1 MSLPD
6 KKIMHEIMLMLLT
19 LGSSLK
25 GRLPNDN
32 DMVDFALDYINYNEF
47 GLAFETLCDYIN
59 EFNIQIT
66 QYEYKTFLDIARII
80 NYEDQYDRMRDLQFH
95 VSK

>member
-1 MSLPD
+1 
-6 KKIMHEIMLMLLT
+6 MHEITLMLIT

-25 GRLPNDN
+25 DRLPN

-47 GLAFETLCDYIN
+47 GLAFETLCDYID

-66 QYEYKTFLDIARII
+66 QYEYTSFLDIARII
-80 NYEDQYDRMRDLQFH
+80 NYEDQYDRIMDLKTH

>member
-6 KKIMHEIMLMLLT
+6 KKMMHEITLMLIT

-25 GRLPNDN
+25 GRLPSDV
-32 DMVDFALDYINYNEF
+32 VDSALDYISYNEF
-47 GLAFETLCDYIN
+47 GLTFEILCDYID

-66 QYEYKTFLDIARII
+66 QYEYKIFLDIARII
-80 NYEDQYDRMRDLQFH
+80 NYEDQYDRMRDLQFN

>member
-1 MSLPD
+1 
-6 KKIMHEIMLMLLT
+6 MHEITLILIT

-25 GRLPNDN
+25 GRLPSDV
-32 DMVDFALDYINYNEF
+32 VDSALDYISYNEF
-47 GLAFETLCDYIN
+47 GLTFEILCDYID

-66 QYEYKTFLDIARII
+66 QYEYKIFLDIARII

>member
-6 KKIMHEIMLMLLT
+6 KEIMHEITLMLIT

-25 GRLPNDN
+25 GRLPSDV
-32 DMVDFALDYINYNEF
+32 VDSALDYISYNEF
-47 GLAFETLCDYIN
+47 GLTFEILCDYID

-66 QYEYKTFLDIARII
+66 QYEYKIFLDIARII
-80 NYEDQYDRMRDLQFH
+80 NYEDQYDRIMDLQTH

>member
-6 KKIMHEIMLMLLT
+6 KEIMHEITLMLIT

-25 GRLPNDN
+25 GRLPSDV
-32 DMVDFALDYINYNEF
+32 VDSALDYISYNEF
-47 GLAFETLCDYIN
+47 GLTFEILCDYID

-66 QYEYKTFLDIARII
+66 QYEYKIFLDIARII
-80 NYEDQYDRMRDLQFH
+80 NYDDQYDRMRDLQFN

>member
-1 MSLPD
+1 M
-6 KKIMHEIMLMLLT
+6 IFCGGHH
-19 LGSSLK
+19 
-25 GRLPNDN
+25 
-32 DMVDFALDYINYNEF
+32 YINYNEF
-47 GLAFETLCDYIN
+47 GLAFEILCDYID

-80 NYEDQYDRMRDLQFH
+80 NYEDQYDRIMDLQTH

>member
-1 MSLPD
+1 
-6 KKIMHEIMLMLLT
+6 MHEITLMLIT

-25 GRLPNDN
+25 GRLPSDV
-32 DMVDFALDYINYNEF
+32 VDSALDYISYNEF
-47 GLAFETLCDYIN
+47 GLTFEILCDYID

-66 QYEYKTFLDIARII
+66 QYEYKIFLDIARII
-80 NYEDQYDRMRDLQFH
+80 NYEDQYDRMRDLQFN

>member
-6 KKIMHEIMLMLLT
+6 KKMMHEITLMLIT
-19 LGSSLK
+19 LDNGLK
-25 GRLPNDN
+25 GRLPSDAI
-32 DMVDFALDYINYNEF
+32 DFALDYINYNEF
-47 GLAFETLCDYIN
+47 GLAFETLCDYID

-80 NYEDQYDRMRDLQFH
+80 NYEDQYDRIMDLQTH

>member
-1 MSLPD
+1 
-6 KKIMHEIMLMLLT
+6 MHEITLMLIT

-25 GRLPNDN
+25 GRLPSDV
-32 DMVDFALDYINYNEF
+32 VDSALDYISYNEF
-47 GLAFETLCDYIN
+47 GLTFEILCDYID

-66 QYEYKTFLDIARII
+66 QYEYKIFLDIARMI
-80 NYEDQYDRMRDLQFH
+80 NYEDQYNRIGDLQFH

>member
-1 MSLPD
+1 
-6 KKIMHEIMLMLLT
+6 MHEITLMLIT

-25 GRLPNDN
+25 GRLPSDV
-32 DMVDFALDYINYNEF
+32 VDSALDYISYNEF
-47 GLAFETLCDYIN
+47 GLTFKILCDYID

-66 QYEYKTFLDIARII
+66 QYEYKIFLDIARII
-80 NYEDQYDRMRDLQFH
+80 NYEDQYDRMRDLQFN

>member
-1 MSLPD
+1 
-6 KKIMHEIMLMLLT
+6 MHEITLMLIT

-25 GRLPNDN
+25 GRLPSDV
-32 DMVDFALDYINYNEF
+32 VDSALDYISYNEF
-47 GLAFETLCDYIN
+47 GLTFEILCDYID

-66 QYEYKTFLDIARII
+66 QYEYKIFLDIARII
-80 NYEDQYDRMRDLQFH
+80 HYEDQYDRMRDLQFN

>member
-6 KKIMHEIMLMLLT
+6 KKMMHEITLMLIT

-25 GRLPNDN
+25 GRLPN

-47 GLAFETLCDYIN
+47 GPAFETLCDYID

-66 QYEYKTFLDIARII
+66 QYEYKTFLGIARII

>member
-6 KKIMHEIMLMLLT
+6 KKIMHEITLMLIT

-25 GRLPNDN
+25 GQLPNDI
-32 DMVDFALDYINYNEF
+32 VDFSLDYINYNEF
-47 GLAFETLCDYIN
+47 GLAFETLCDYID

-80 NYEDQYDRMRDLQFH
+80 NYEDQYDRLMDLQTH

>member
-6 KKIMHEIMLMLLT
+6 KKIMHEITLMLIT

-25 GRLPNDN
+25 GRLPSDV
-32 DMVDFALDYINYNEF
+32 VDSALDYISYNEF
-47 GLAFETLCDYIN
+47 GLTFEILCDYID

-66 QYEYKTFLDIARII
+66 QYEYKIFLDISRII

-95 VSK
+95 VSN

>member
-1 MSLPD
+1 MNLPD
-6 KKIMHEIMLMLLT
+6 KKMMHEITLMLIT

-25 GRLPNDN
+25 DRLPN

-47 GLAFETLCDYIN
+47 GLAFETLCDYID

-80 NYEDQYDRMRDLQFH
+80 NYEDQYDRIMDLKTH